1 VTLPFGPVAPLP
13 TGLLVYGRA
22 WSEAKLLAL
31 AADFEAH
38 TRARREPRFLPTAS
52 AP

>member
-1 VTLPFGPVAPLP
+1 VTVPAVQVYGLPVGVS
-13 TGLLVYGRA
+13 LVGRA

-38 TRARREPRFLPTAS
+38 TRARREPKFLPTVV
-52 AP
+52 P